1 MNAREFKKH
10 LVELLRREHHAM
22 ADFILALAT
31 FDREK
36 RWRELEYAS
45 LFSFL
50 RSGLGLSAGAAQY
63 RKTAAELVQRYP
75 QVEDALRQGKLC
87 LSSVVELA
95 KVLTPGNVSDVLPR
109 FFGLSRREAAEVA
122 VSIRPV
128 ESPPLREVVTVSQS
142 VTPRSTARSDQ
153 RPDAPTEDA
162 GAPPLR
168 PAEAGR
174 RTNDL
179 LPFETA
185 VSAVAPHP
193 GPMERPSTIEP
204 LDGTRARLHIT
215 VSRRLL
221 AKLEAAKAAL
231 SHSHPGASSEE
242 VLEAALDLLLTQRAK
257 RKGLVEKPRKTASA
271 PVRSETIPAAV
282 KREVWTRAG
291 GRCEWRLDSGGVCG
305 STLRL
310 ELDHITPR
318 ALGGPSTADN
328 LRVSCRVH
336 NLLAARQAFG
346 DQWMDRF
353 TRPARS
359 AATNAARP
367 PGSSVAP
374 NHSRGTMPATGR
386 DVTNA
391 EACSLS
397 AHRGERVG

>member
-1 MNAREFKKH
+1 MNARELKKH

-75 QVEDALRQGKLC
+75 EVEDALRLGKLC

-95 KVLTPGNVSDVLPR
+95 KVVTPENLSEVLPR
-109 FFGLSRREAAEVA
+109 FFGLSRREAAEVV

-128 ESPPLREVVTVSQS
+128 ENPPTREVVTMSQPGPTRSRPRVDNPAVS
-142 VTPRSTARSDQ
+142 A
-153 RPDAPTEDA
+153 AEDA
-162 GAPPLR
+162 AALHLR
-168 PAEAGR
+168 PAEVASSM
-174 RTNDL
+174 DVL
-179 LPFETA
+179 LPTETVVPA
-185 VSAVAPHP
+185 AAPRP
-193 GPMERPSTIEP
+193 GPMERPSAVEP
-204 LDGTRARLHIT
+204 LDAERARLHIT

-242 VLEAALDLLLTQRAK
+242 VLEAALDLLLAQRAK
-257 RKGLVEKPRKTASA
+257 RKGMVEKPRKAAA
-271 PVRSETIPAAV
+271 PANPETIPAAV
-282 KREVWTRAG
+282 KREIWTRAG
-291 GRCEWRLDSGGVCG
+291 GRCEWKLESGDVCG

-310 ELDHITPR
+310 EFDHVTPR

-328 LRVSCRVH
+328 LRIACRAH
-336 NLLAARQAFG
+336 NQLAARKAFG
-346 DQWMDRF
+346 DEWMDRF

-359 AATNAARP
+359 AREVRLGRETVHPSTSALGDRTRHRR
-367 PGSSVAP
+367 AP
-374 NHSRGTMPATGR
+374 A
-386 DVTNA
+386 DVTDD
-391 EACSLS
+391 EA
-397 AHRGERVG
+397 AGAGP

>member
-1 MNAREFKKH
+1 MNALEFKKH

-242 VLEAALDLLLTQRAK
+242 VLEAALDLLLAQRAK
-257 RKGLVEKPRKTASA
+257 RKGIVEKPRKAAA
-271 PVRSETIPAAV
+271 PRPLRSDAIPAAV

-291 GRCEWRLDSGGVCG
+291 GRCEWKLESGVVCG
-305 STLRL
+305 STLRP
-310 ELDHITPR
+310 EFDHVTPR
-318 ALGGPSTADN
+318 ALGGQATTEN
-328 LRVSCRVH
+328 LRLTCRSH
-336 NLLAARQAFG
+336 NLLAARKAFG
-346 DQWMDRF
+346 DEWMDRF
-353 TRPARS
+353 TRDARPTHECGS
-359 AATNAARP
+359 AARP
-367 PGSSVAP
+367 FDRQRAP
-374 NHSRGTMPATGR
+374 R
-386 DVTNA
+386 
-391 EACSLS
+391 S
-397 AHRGERVG
+397 AQRVP